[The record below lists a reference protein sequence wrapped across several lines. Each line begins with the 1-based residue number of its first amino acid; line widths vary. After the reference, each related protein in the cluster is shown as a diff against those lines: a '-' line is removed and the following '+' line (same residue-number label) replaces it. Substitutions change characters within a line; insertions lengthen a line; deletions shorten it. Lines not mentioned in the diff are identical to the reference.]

1 MATIVLVLNVTY
13 PLVPEQIRDFCLAPG
28 GLGAGGGQP
37 EFIEQEILA
46 TLRRLDINTPI
57 HGKGIL
63 PMAGNTR

>member
-1 MATIVLVLNVTY
+1 
-13 PLVPEQIRDFCLAPG
+13 LAPG